1 MCVVVEVLW
10 IFVFYI
16 FYWKIYQLKER
27 GEEREGRGKMEDTE
41 RKRGKIM
48 IIIQSLT
55 NMGV

>member
-27 GEEREGRGKMEDTE
+27 GEEREGRGKMEDTIWE
-41 RKRGKIM
+41 FELRDI
-48 IIIQSLT
+48 
-55 NMGV
+55 